1 MVDEQAPW
9 ELYYWAFMK
18 EDGKNGMLGRGEF
31 VRLMF
36 EITKTPF
43 IDHGI
48 LPEGGKKVFEFCRGG

>member
-18 EDGKNGMLGRGEF
+18 EDGRNGMIGRGEF

-36 EITKTPF
+36 EITGTPF
-43 IDHGI
+43 IDHGV
-48 LPEGGKKVFEFCRGG
+48 LPEGG